1 MKKPKISRKTATKI
15 MNGVGL
21 ILYGVG
27 AAMYGYFSFK
37 EGQQAEWNYIADNAD
52 KDGGVVM
59 HDGDVG
65 RSDNMYLIYGRDISF
80 KILEKI
86 KESREAKNEQENE

>member
-37 EGQQAEWNYIADNAD
+37 EGQQAEWSYIADNAD
-52 KDGGVVM
+52 NDGSVFI
-59 HDGDVG
+59 HDGETT
-65 RSDNMYLIYGRDISF
+65 RTDNMYLVYGRDLSE
-80 KILEKI
+80 KILNKI
-86 KESREAKNEQENE
+86 RESKDEQENE